1 MSQILRYSNRQF
13 GSIGADAGHLETDDS
28 PEFLL
33 AVFKAW
39 FLHLGIKPIQIAPVS
54 PMEDG

>member
-1 MSQILRYSNRQF
+1 VLTLDTLAKQQIGLKSF
-13 GSIGADAGHLETDDS
+13 DDGQ
-28 PEFLL
+28 
-33 AVFKAW
+33 